1 MYYSRRVT
9 EPTSSPAHPVRSRT
23 SADIPPKIPPPKFC
37 HVTGEALN
45 AAAFELTRAAT
56 SSSYV
61 AAREPSADSPLRRI
75 PRVLV
80 DSGRWKYVLAQVRVA
95 GRDEAALVVRARR
108 GTTWHADNFASLRD
122 EEAMSSRAA
131 DGGDFVAFVVGGGR
145 IERDDERK
153 TISVYGYS
161 KTFGRCPGCNE
172 RTAIILREEFPEYEV
187 TWSDDGY

>member
-1 MYYSRRVT
+1 MSVDD
-9 EPTSSPAHPVRSRT
+9 A
-23 SADIPPKIPPPKFC
+23 PKFC

-61 AAREPSADSPLRRI
+61 DAREPSADSPLRRI
-75 PRVLV
+75 PRVIV

-95 GRDEAALVVRARR
+95 GRDDEAALVVRARR

-131 DGGDFVAFVVGGGR
+131 DGGDVVAFVVGGGR
-145 IERDDERK
+145 IARDDERK

-172 RTAIILREEFPEYEV
+172 RTAIILREEFPEYET